1 MSMFARVSCASRFR
15 GAGGMV
21 VRSCVCVVSG
31 QRASMSPRIVVVVVV
46 FVGSFARGGR
56 GAPPGMRELL
66 FLLAGLLVVL
76 LAHVQTTGHVSERA
90 LPDEPVQPRSARR
103 RALLVDENAG
113 FGESSEKS

>member
-1 MSMFARVSCASRFR
+1 MSMFAKVSCASRFR

-31 QRASMSPRIVVVVVV
+31 QRARMSRRIVVVVVVVV

-76 LAHVQTTGHVSERA
+76 LAHVQTTDHVSERA

-103 RALLVDENAG
+103 RALLVG
-113 FGESSEKS
+113 

>member
-31 QRASMSPRIVVVVVV
+31 QRASMSLRIVVVV

-103 RALLVDENAG
+103 RALLVGENAG